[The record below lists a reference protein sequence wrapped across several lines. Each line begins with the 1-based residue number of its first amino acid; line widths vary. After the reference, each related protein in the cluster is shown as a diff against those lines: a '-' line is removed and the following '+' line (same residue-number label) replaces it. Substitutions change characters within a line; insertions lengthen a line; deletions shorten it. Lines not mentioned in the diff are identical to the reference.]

1 MLLFPYGSNRGN
13 RDTEIAIHNPWGL
26 NAEDGAYV
34 GYCDLQYYS
43 DGAPPPMTVGPFG
56 QGEQVVL
63 TLSEVAPNFEGY
75 VAASCD
81 FGPTG
86 FARLSL
92 PTRGGKKSTPLY
104 GYGLKPSYV
113 DPSDGA
119 SSSSM
124 LLPWVSSRDG
134 FETQIV
140 ISNASAN
147 PFGDAPQNGSCT
159 LAYQGDALRP
169 VLPPQNV
176 LVNAGQQ
183 FVFDLADGLSLSIT
197 GAPDFEGSIGVS
209 CDFPRAFGYALT
221 SKAKGNNNNP
231 NKESTLSQEA
241 ETIMLPRSIDPEP
254 VVYPFVSNRDGADR
268 GIVLVNTTGDA
279 FGTTAADGSCVLSY
293 AGTIEDGGTVPAD
306 ADIALVAG
314 EAVRFNLSEGLVS
327 KGIPAAPG
335 FEGFLKADCD
345 FPLAR
350 GTDYR
355 IQLKGRDK

>member
-1 MLLFPYGSNRGN
+1 M
-13 RDTEIAIHNPWGL
+13 A
-26 NAEDGAYV
+26 
-34 GYCDLQYYS
+34 
-43 DGAPPPMTVGPFG
+43 VGPFG
-56 QGEQVVL
+56 RGEQVVL

-81 FGPTG
+81 LGPTG
-86 FARLSL
+86 FARVSL
-92 PTRGGKKSTPLY
+92 PASGGKKSAPLY

-134 FETQIV
+134 FEIQIV

-147 PFGDAPQNGSCT
+147 PFGDTPQNGSYT
-159 LAYQGDALRP
+159 LAYQGDALSP

-176 LVNAGQQ
+176 VVNAGQQ
-183 FVFDLADGLSLSIT
+183 FVFDLADGLPLSIT
-197 GAPDFEGSIGVS
+197 GAPNFEGSIGVS
-209 CDFPRAFGYALT
+209 YDFSKAFGYALT
-221 SKAKGNNNNP
+221 SKGKGKK
-231 NKESTLSQEA
+231 KESTLSQTA
-241 ETIMLPRSIDPEP
+241 ETVMLPHSIDPEP
-254 VVYPFVSNRDGADR
+254 VVYPFVSNRDGSDR
-268 GIVLVNTTGDA
+268 GIMLVNTTGDA
-279 FGTTAADGSCVLSY
+279 FGAVGTDGSCTLSY

-314 EAVRFNLSEGLVS
+314 EAVHFNLSEGLVS

-335 FEGFLKADCD
+335 FEEFLKADCD

-355 IQLKGRDK
+355 IQLKGSDK